1 MERIVTNGLMNKR
14 SRLNKKN
21 IGEEMNNRSTLII
34 GLVLIGAV
42 VLSACGGQ
50 AAAANDQPMDAD
62 GLQYSDE
69 GLPLYG
75 CLGSAE
81 EAVVDLECREVTVAV
96 ENAYLP
102 FNYIHSET
110 GQAGGWDYDVIP
122 EICERLHCQPV
133 FVEVSWDVMIQSVA
147 DGLYDLAGDGITIT
161 PERDEI
167 ADFSMGYVSFEQRL
181 LVRKGETRFSS
192 IEEFASN
199 PDLVISTQSG
209 TSNYETAIQYL
220 KEERINAFEQFPF
233 AVQALIA
240 GEVDAVLID
249 EIAGAGYISENPDAL
264 EFVGPAITSELLGFI
279 FPSGSEL
286 VEPFNLAIQ
295 DMMDDGTLAEINL
308 RYWSGEFEVTYDDI
322 LEVTYDD

>member
-1 MERIVTNGLMNKR
+1 
-14 SRLNKKN
+14 
-21 IGEEMNNRSTLII
+21 MNNRSNLIF

-50 AAAANDQPMDAD
+50 TAAANDQPAEAG

-81 EAVVDLECREVTVAV
+81 EALVDLECREVTIAV

-122 EICERLHCQPV
+122 EICERLHCKPV

-147 DGLYDLAGDGITIT
+147 DGLYDLAGDGITIS

-167 ADFSMGYVSFEQRL
+167 ADFSMGYVTFKQRL
-181 LVRKGETRFSS
+181 LVRKGENRFTS
-192 IEEFASN
+192 IEDFTAN
-199 PDLVISTQSG
+199 PDLVMGTQSA
-209 TSNYETAIQYL
+209 TTNYETAIQYL
-220 KEERINAFEQFPF
+220 PEDRIRAFEQFPF
-233 AVQALIA
+233 AVQALM
-240 GEVDAVLID
+240 GGDLDAVIID
-249 EIAGAGYISENPDAL
+249 EIAGTGYIRENPDAL
-264 EFVGPAITSELLGFI
+264 ELIGAPISSDALGFI
-279 FPSGSEL
+279 FPTGSEL

-295 DMMDDGTLAEINL
+295 DMIDDGTMDEINL
-308 RYWSGEFEVTYDDI
+308 RYFSGEFEVTVDDI
-322 LEVTYDD
+322 EEVTYDN

>member
-81 EAVVDLECREVTVAV
+81 EALVDLECREVTVAV

-181 LVRKGETRFSS
+181 LVRKGKPGLAHR
-192 IEEFASN
+192 EFASN
-199 PDLVISTQSG
+199 PDLVISTHRDFKPRNCYSIPERRAYQS
-209 TSNYETAIQYL
+209 
-220 KEERINAFEQFPF
+220 FEQFP
-233 AVQALIA
+233 L
-240 GEVDAVLID
+240 LSSID
-249 EIAGAGYISENPDAL
+249 
-264 EFVGPAITSELLGFI
+264 
-279 FPSGSEL
+279 
-286 VEPFNLAIQ
+286 
-295 DMMDDGTLAEINL
+295 
-308 RYWSGEFEVTYDDI
+308 RW
-322 LEVTYDD
+322 

>member
-1 MERIVTNGLMNKR
+1 
-14 SRLNKKN
+14 
-21 IGEEMNNRSTLII
+21 MNNRSTLIF

-50 AAAANDQPMDAD
+50 AAAANDQPANAD

-81 EAVVDLECREVTVAV
+81 EALVDLECREVTVAV

-161 PERDEI
+161 AEREEI
-167 ADFSMGYVSFEQRL
+167 ADFSMGYVAIEQRL
-181 LVRKGETRFSS
+181 LVRKGEDRFTT
-192 IEEFASN
+192 IEEFTAN
-199 PDLVISTQSG
+199 PDLIMGTQ
-209 TSNYETAIQYL
+209 TATTNYETAIQYL
-220 KEERINAFEQFPF
+220 SEDRVRAFEQFPF

-240 GEVDAVLID
+240 GDVDAVIID
-249 EIAGAGYISENPDAL
+249 ETAGTGYLGENADEL
-264 EFVGPAITSELLGFI
+264 ELIGPAISSDALGFI
-279 FPSGSEL
+279 FPAGSEL

-295 DMMDDGTLAEINL
+295 NMMDDGTLAEINL

-322 LEVTYDD
+322 AEVTYDN

>member
-1 MERIVTNGLMNKR
+1 
-14 SRLNKKN
+14 
-21 IGEEMNNRSTLII
+21 MNNRSTLII

-81 EAVVDLECREVTVAV
+81 EALVDLECHEVTVAV

-161 PERDEI
+161 AEREEI
-167 ADFSMGYVSFEQRL
+167 ADFSMGYVAIEQRL
-181 LVRKGETRFSS
+181 LVRMGEDRFTN
-192 IEEFASN
+192 IEEFTAN
-199 PDLVISTQSG
+199 PELVMGTQ
-209 TSNYETAIQYL
+209 TATTNYETAIQYL
-220 KEERINAFEQFPF
+220 SEDRVRAFEQFPF

-240 GEVDAVLID
+240 GDVDAVIID
-249 EIAGAGYISENPDAL
+249 ETAGTGYLGENAEEL
-264 EFVGPAITSELLGFI
+264 ELIGPAISSDALGFI
-279 FPSGSEL
+279 FPTGSEL

-295 DMMDDGTLAEINL
+295 NMMDDGTLAEINL

-322 LEVTYDD
+322 AEVTYDN